1 MASQTLQGAD
11 RMASA
16 VNARVIV
23 PDFFDG
29 HPLDMSLYPP
39 DTEEKMKAAKEWRE
53 KHGGTEEGLNA
64 LMRVTKA
71 LDDKYP
77 TVKTWGVY
85 GLCWGG
91 KVAILA
97 SGNDS
102 PFAVSGTAH
111 PG

>member
-23 PDFFDG
+23 PDIFDG
-29 HPLDMSLYPP
+29 HALDMSLYPP
-39 DTEEKMKAAKEWRE
+39 DTEEKMKGAKAWQE
-53 KHGGTEEGLNA
+53 KHGDVGEGLNA
-64 LMRVTKA
+64 LMGVRKA

-77 TVKTWGVY
+77 TVKVWGVY

-91 KVAILA
+91 KLAILA
-97 SGNDS
+97 SGKHS
-102 PFAVSGTAH
+102 LFAVSGTAH
-111 PG
+111 PA